1 MRYAD
6 LLRRESLQQLPDRLG
21 ELFFRLVQ
29 VSALHDCEPP
39 PTLGAAETGGGAA
52 GPPS

>member
-6 LLRRESLQQLPDRLG
+6 LFRRELLHQLPDRLG
-21 ELFFRLVQ
+21 DLISSLL

-39 PTLGAAETGGGAA
+39 PTLGAAETSGGAA
-52 GPPS
+52 EPPS